1 MKKLLVTSL
10 LLSSASVFAA
20 PFTVQ
25 DIRVEGTDP
34 VTAENIIAGLPV
46 KVGQRA
52 TDQDLSQ
59 IVRSLFLRGSYEN
72 VEAVREG
79 NALVLRIQARPYI
92 TSLEISGN
100 KQIPKDALE
109 TNLRDNGIAK
119 GEILDKNKEYLINIG
134 EIVEQQTASTEK
146 TLAAANELSNLAEE
160 LKTLI
165 DKFDV

>member
-92 TSLEISGN
+92 SPRWRLAVTNRFRKMRWKPICVIMAL
-100 KQIPKDALE
+100 PKARFWIK
-109 TNLRDNGIAK
+109 TN
-119 GEILDKNKEYLINIG
+119 
-134 EIVEQQTASTEK
+134 
-146 TLAAANELSNLAEE
+146 
-160 LKTLI
+160 
-165 DKFDV
+165 